1 MVNENSRGFATDYLV
16 QSIVLYSLISKDGID
31 ITNLME
37 ELNIFDSIFSTSVS
51 GNIIIRDSIGLVEKL
66 PLAGNE
72 TLNVTLIKP
81 GTNGEEKFE
90 KVFKIYKLSERKP
103 TTNLSEVYTL
113 HFCSFSQFFSQQ
125 IKISRSYPYKTYST
139 VIDNILKDELKI
151 PANKIYVSR
160 SFGNVNVTIPNL
172 HPLDACKWLAKRT
185 LDSVSA
191 PSYLFFENI
200 NDGYIFASL
209 ENLYEFFYTYLEYSH
224 NIQTAPNA
232 TSSDN
237 VFGVN
242 YSEMDQ
248 GFNVLSSIK
257 NGVYASTHL
266 GIDLTT
272 LSFEKTEFDASLFA
286 PTLLQLNDSHKVN
299 KTQFTALDGSNAT
312 DKFLSNLKV
321 TPLTKN
327 QTLSKYITSRDKTV
341 FSNATDKIIVQRQ
354 YLFQNL
360 LNNKIYLAVPGL
372 MSLNSGRSIK
382 INFLDRNRREK
393 KDDDELDDLY
403 SGRYI
408 ITSTRHVFTPDGVYR
423 TFMECSTD
431 SYGDKINNN
440 GNRGFTQIGT
450 ITGDFDYNA

>member
-1 MVNENSRGFATDYLV
+1 MDNGKIVFATDYLV

-37 ELNIFDSIFSTSVS
+37 ELNIFDSIFTTSVS
-51 GNIIIRDSIGLVEKL
+51 GNIIIRDSIGLIEKL

-81 GTNGEEKFE
+81 GTDGEEKFE
-90 KVFKIYKLSERKP
+90 KVFKIYKLSDRKP

-113 HFCSFSQFFSQQ
+113 HFCSFSQFFSEQT
-125 IKISRSYPYKTYST
+125 KLSRTYSYKTYST
-139 VIDNILKDELKI
+139 IAQNILVDELKI
-151 PANKIYVSR
+151 PKKQIFISP

-172 HPLDACKWLAKRT
+172 PPLEACTWLAKRS
-185 LDSVSA
+185 LDSVNV
-191 PSYLFFENI
+191 PSFLFFENI
-200 NDGYIFASL
+200 KDGFIFANL
-209 ENLYEFFYTYLEYSH
+209 DYLYEKLNTTLEYSH
-224 NIQTAPNA
+224 NIQTAPDA
-232 TSSDN
+232 TRSDN

-242 YSEMDQ
+242 YSELDQ

-257 NGVYASTHL
+257 QGVYASTHL
-266 GIDLTT
+266 GVDFTT

-286 PTLLQLNDSHKVN
+286 PTLLLLNDSRKIN
-299 KTQFTALDGSNAT
+299 KTQFTALDGSKAT

-327 QTLSKYITSRDKTV
+327 QPLSKYIKSKDKTV
-341 FSNATDKIIVQRQ
+341 FSNDTDKIILQRQ
-354 YLFQNL
+354 YIFQNL
-360 LNNKIYLAVPGL
+360 LNNKVYLSVPGL

-382 INFLDRNRREK
+382 INFLDRNQREK
-393 KDDDELDDLY
+393 KDGDELDNLY

-408 ITSTRHVFTPDGVYR
+408 ITSSRHVFTPDGVYR

-431 SYGDKINNN
+431 SYGMKTKESVGGSSI
-440 GNRGFTQIGT
+440 TLGT
-450 ITGDFDYNA
+450 ITGEFDYNA

>member
-1 MVNENSRGFATDYLV
+1 MVNENSRGSATDYLV

-81 GTNGEEKFE
+81 GTDGQEKFE

-139 VIDNILKDELKI
+139 VIDNILRDELKI
-151 PANKIYVSR
+151 PAKQIYVSR

-172 HPLDACKWLAKRT
+172 HPLDACKWLAKRC
-185 LDSVSA
+185 LDSVSV
-191 PSYLFFENI
+191 PSFLFFENI
-200 NDGYIFASL
+200 NDGYIFANL
-209 ENLYEFFYTYLEYSH
+209 ENLYEFFNTTLEYSH
-224 NIQTAPNA
+224 NIQTAPDA
-232 TSSDN
+232 TNSDN

-257 NGVYASTHL
+257 QGVYASTHL
-266 GIDLTT
+266 GIDFAT

-286 PTLLQLNDSHKVN
+286 PTLLNDSRKVN
-299 KTQFTALDGSNAT
+299 KTQFVALDGSKAT
-312 DKFLSNLKV
+312 DKFMSNLKV

-341 FSNATDKIIVQRQ
+341 FSNAMDKIIVQRQ
-354 YLFQNL
+354 YIFQNL

-382 INFLDRNRREK
+382 INFLDRNQREK
-393 KDDDELDDLY
+393 KDGDELDDLY

-408 ITSTRHVFTPDGVYR
+408 ITSSRHVFTPDGVYR

-431 SYGDKINNN
+431 SYGVTNNKN
-440 GNRGFTQIGT
+440 GQKNSITLGT